1 MSVSILRVQKQVVPL
16 SVLALFVSISA
27 QAMLCDPVYSLPFIT
42 AKNTNLHT
50 PTEEKLNSNIVDETG
65 VDDKNY
71 VKLHADTMSIS
82 PKGPMDGD
90 GADSARLT
98 LPTKSLK
105 SEIENNSGSGLD
117 RARKVNVM
125 PLLLMETYAEAAGKE
140 QTDREFERV
149 QLSDLWEATLNRNQ
163 DVQFVVQ
170 KLMPSSDRSHTT
182 TILMRMISSVVASGV
197 NTTNVIFGASPATVF
212 GSQITS
218 SMFYQLL
225 NAQEAKANKNAH
237 IDQTQV
243 MMLYHMVRNTADRLT
258 ETYRDYKFNVRKI
271 DTAQARSLKL
281 QTLVQ
286 EGRAGQDA
294 AKQIEMEYW
303 LDRAKSDIDDAVY
316 TARRYR
322 QTLID
327 LAGSEAVDKVDK
339 SFQDQFLAEKDNK

>member
-170 KLMPSSDRSHTT
+170 KLIHSKIH
-182 TILMRMISSVVASGV
+182 
-197 NTTNVIFGASPATVF
+197 SPP
-212 GSQITS
+212 
-218 SMFYQLL
+218 
-225 NAQEAKANKNAH
+225 
-237 IDQTQV
+237 
-243 MMLYHMVRNTADRLT
+243 
-258 ETYRDYKFNVRKI
+258 
-271 DTAQARSLKL
+271 
-281 QTLVQ
+281 
-286 EGRAGQDA
+286 
-294 AKQIEMEYW
+294 
-303 LDRAKSDIDDAVY
+303 
-316 TARRYR
+316 
-322 QTLID
+322 
-327 LAGSEAVDKVDK
+327 
-339 SFQDQFLAEKDNK
+339 